1 MTVRQRRYS
10 KEEFARR
17 GDEIYE
23 SQIRPQVETDN
34 NGKIVAI
41 DIETGNF
48 ELADDTMTATQKLLD
63 RFPDSQTWVVRIGHQ
78 AVHRF
83 GSRSL
88 KEIL

>member
-1 MTVRQRRYS
+1 VTVRQRR
-10 KEEFARR
+10 EEFARR

-48 ELADDTMTATQKLLD
+48 ELAGDTMNAIQKLLD
-63 RFPDSQTWVVRIGHQ
+63 RLPNIQTWVGRISHQ
-78 AVHRF
+78 EVVHRF
-83 GSRSL
+83 LLPKSE
-88 KEIL
+88 KANII